1 MKSGGDCEKIIGVQ
15 ESPNDFGGGSVEI
28 QQMQAILKQWKI
40 YLDNCCLSRPFD
52 DQTQPRIRLE
62 TEAIVLIIERF
73 YAGQWQWI
81 SSEVSTFEADQNLDL
96 RQRLQVKFLLNYVHQ
111 AISVDTTETSRG
123 KYLESLGFK
132 AFDALHLACAESGN
146 ADLLLTTDDQM
157 LKKARSISSQLRIRV
172 ENPLTWL
179 QEVTENEYTRTDSES
194 NS

>member
-1 MKSGGDCEKIIGVQ
+1 MKSGGDCEKIIGIQ
-15 ESPNDFGGGSVEI
+15 ESPNDFEEGSVEA
-28 QQMQAILKQWKI
+28 QRMQAILKQWKI

-62 TEAIVLIIERF
+62 TEAIVLIIEHF

-111 AISVDTTETSRG
+111 MISVGTTETSRG

-132 AFDALHLACAESGN
+132 PFDALHLACAESGN

-157 LKKARSISSQLRIRV
+157 LRKARSISSQLRIRV

-179 QEVTENEYTRTDSES
+179 QEVTENEYTRPDSES
-194 NS
+194 DS

>member
-1 MKSGGDCEKIIGVQ
+1 MKSGGSCEKIIGIQ
-15 ESPNDFGGGSVEI
+15 ESPNDFEEGSVKI
-28 QQMQAILKQWKI
+28 QQMQARLKQWKI

-62 TEAIVLIIERF
+62 TEAIVLILGHF

-96 RQRLQVKFLLNYVHQ
+96 RQRLQVKFLLSYVHQ
-111 AISVDTTETSRG
+111 AISVGTTETSRG

-132 AFDALHLACAESGN
+132 PFDALHLACAESGN

-157 LKKARSISSQLRIRV
+157 LRKARSISSQLRVRV

-179 QEVTENEYTRTDSES
+179 QEVTENEYTRTDNKSDS
-194 NS
+194 

>member
-1 MKSGGDCEKIIGVQ
+1 MKSGEGCEKIIGVQ
-15 ESPNDFGGGSVEI
+15 ESPNDFGGSSVEI

>member
-1 MKSGGDCEKIIGVQ
+1 MKSGEGCEKIIGIQ
-15 ESPNDFGGGSVEI
+15 ESPSDFEGRRVEV
-28 QQMQAILKQWKI
+28 QRMQAMLKQWKI

-62 TEAIVLIIERF
+62 TEAIVLIIEHF
-73 YAGQWQWI
+73 CAGQWQWI

-111 AISVDTTETSRG
+111 VISVGTTETSRG
-123 KYLESLGFK
+123 KHLESLGFK
-132 AFDALHLACAESGN
+132 PFDALHLACAESGN

-157 LKKARSISSQLRIRV
+157 LRKAKSISPQLRIRV

-179 QEVTENEYTRTDSES
+179 QEVTENEYTRPDSES
-194 NS
+194 DS

>member
-1 MKSGGDCEKIIGVQ
+1 MKSGEGCEKIIGVQ

-146 ADLLLTTDDQM
+146 ADLLLTTNDQM

>member
-1 MKSGGDCEKIIGVQ
+1 MKSSKGCEKITGIQ
-15 ESPNDFGGGSVEI
+15 ESPNDFEGGSAEV
-28 QQMQAILKQWKI
+28 QRMQAILKQWKI

-62 TEAIVLIIERF
+62 TEAIVLIVEYF
-73 YAGQWQWI
+73 YAGQWEWI

-111 AISVDTTETSRG
+111 AISVGTTETSRG

-132 AFDALHLACAESGN
+132 PFDALHLACAESGN

-157 LKKARSISSQLRIRV
+157 LRKARSISSQLRIRV

-179 QEVTENEYTRTDSES
+179 QEVTENEYTRTDNES
-194 NS
+194 DS

>member
-1 MKSGGDCEKIIGVQ
+1 LKSGKGCEKIIGVQ
-15 ESPNDFGGGSVEI
+15 ESPNDFGGGSVEV
-28 QQMQAILKQWKI
+28 QQMQAILKQWRI

-62 TEAIVLIIERF
+62 TEAIVLIIEHF
-73 YAGQWQWI
+73 YTGQWQWI

-111 AISVDTTETSRG
+111 TIVVSTTETSRG

-132 AFDALHLACAESGN
+132 PFDALHIACAENGN

-157 LKKARSISSQLRIRV
+157 LRKAKSVSPQLRSRV

-179 QEVTENEYTRTDSES
+179 QEVTQNEYTQPDSES
-194 NS
+194 DS